1 MRKFAAAFSV
11 LILNLFYFGD
21 FMIKIIDGIET
32 DVRVKKVKRISIKVK
47 SDGKVILNVP
57 LNRSISDAERF
68 FISKKQWIE
77 KHLEKCKEKEVY
89 EIKHGCPI
97 YFFGK
102 KVIVNE
108 VYGNEN
114 KAFFS
119 GDNLVVISDGR
130 RKPAQIAEKFLTDEL
145 KKVLDETFK
154 KWTKITGLY
163 PSSVSIRKTTS
174 RWGSCTTNT
183 KRIRMSFY
191 LVSLP
196 VFCADYV
203 TLHEILHI
211 KYPNHGKGFHSALD
225 KLMPEWKKIRKYM
238 REYGNAMR
246 ISK

>member
-1 MRKFAAAFSV
+1 
-11 LILNLFYFGD
+11 
-21 FMIKIIDGIET
+21 MIKIIDGIET

-57 LNRSISDAERF
+57 SNRSINDAERF
-68 FISKKQWIE
+68 FISKKKWIE
-77 KHLEKCKEKEVY
+77 THLEKTRGYEVY
-89 EIKHGCPI
+89 ALKNDYPI

-102 KVIVNE
+102 KLIVKE
-108 VYGNEN
+108 IYGSVN
-114 KAFFS
+114 KAFIS
-119 GDNLVVISDGR
+119 EDNLVIVSDGKR
-130 RKPAQIAEKFLTDEL
+130 NSTQIAEKFLSGEL
-145 KKVLDETFK
+145 KKVLDVTFA
-154 KWTKITGLY
+154 KWTKITELY
-163 PSSVSIRKTTS
+163 PSSVTIRKTTS

-203 TLHEILHI
+203 TLHEIMHL

-225 KLMPEWKKIRKYM
+225 KYMPEWKKIRKYM
-238 REYGNAMR
+238 REFGRKMR